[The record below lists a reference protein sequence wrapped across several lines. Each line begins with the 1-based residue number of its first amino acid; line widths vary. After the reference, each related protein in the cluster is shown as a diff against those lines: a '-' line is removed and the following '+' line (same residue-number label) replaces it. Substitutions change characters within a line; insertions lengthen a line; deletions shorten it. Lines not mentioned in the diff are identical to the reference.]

1 MKIEQ
6 NALIIKIKKNMT
18 LWAFLIFSFVVE
30 ADPISNAVKMI
41 LTNGE

>member
-6 NALIIKIKKNMT
+6 NALIIKIKT

-30 ADPISNAVKMI
+30 ADPISNAEKMI